1 MLEKFLPRI
10 DFDSYEDFK
19 ANYRVNCPEGFNF
32 AYDVIDA
39 WADAQ
44 PDKNALLYCD
54 DFGTR
59 RYYTFTDMK
68 LMSNRIANYL
78 LSLGIKKGDRVT
90 SACAEKQG
98 RKSSKARRPPP
109 RYAPLA
115 KAPRHGKP

>member
-78 LSLGIKKGDRVT
+78 LSLGIKKGDRVMLIL
-90 SACAEKQG
+90 KQ
-98 RKSSKARRPPP
+98 R
-109 RYAPLA
+109 LLELLLVQLQ
-115 KAPRHGKP
+115 